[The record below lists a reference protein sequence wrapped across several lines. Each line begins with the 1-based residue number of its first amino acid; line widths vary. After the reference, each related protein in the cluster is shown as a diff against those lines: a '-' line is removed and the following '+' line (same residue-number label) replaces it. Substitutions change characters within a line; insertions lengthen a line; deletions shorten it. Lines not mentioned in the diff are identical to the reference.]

1 MKKIRNIMI
10 VEDEAIYALTLK
22 MMLSKAGF
30 NIVGIAAKGETAI
43 KEALNKKPDV
53 MLMDIRL
60 AGELD
65 GIETITLLRKQM
77 DIPVIFMTGYSE
89 KQIEERANSLRPL
102 AFLIK
107 PLNCSDI
114 EKKLNSINSTA

>member
-1 MKKIRNIMI
+1 MI